1 VTPAEYAVLKR
12 RNELR
17 DIVIRVDDFPH
28 DLGRMRQA
36 SPLDKAA

>member
-1 VTPAEYAVLKR
+1 VLKR

-28 DLGRMRQA
+28 DLGHARQQ
-36 SPLDKAA
+36 PLLHKAA